1 MPVGPPQCLTVQ
13 GEAEVRPGLLA
24 PCARAHA
31 RQDPGALVADPVG
44 PATVLV
50 ILVMSVNAVGDGL
63 RDALDPTSGSG
74 GRA

>member
-1 MPVGPPQCLTVQ
+1 MATTYPWVFI
-13 GEAEVRPGLLA
+13 
-24 PCARAHA
+24 
-31 RQDPGALVADPVG
+31 G